1 MFRLV
6 RGKAS
11 IWPMD
16 DSLVVAVEAL
26 ASDGIKGMS
35 QLSFLLAGP
44 FSTSD
49 YGLGKKFGI
58 LISPIL
64 IINGVPHKP
73 L

>member
-6 RGKAS
+6 KSKAS
-11 IWPMD
+11 ILPMG
-16 DSLVVAVEAL
+16 SLVEAVEAL

-49 YGLGKKFGI
+49 YGLGKKFAI

-64 IINGVPHKP
+64 TINIHQCGSS
-73 L
+73 

>member
-6 RGKAS
+6 KSKAS

-35 QLSFLLAGP
+35 QLSFLLLDL
-44 FSTSD
+44 FNI
-49 YGLGKKFGI
+49 GLRTG
-58 LISPIL
+58 
-64 IINGVPHKP
+64 
-73 L
+73 

>member
-6 RGKAS
+6 KSKAS

-35 QLSFLLAGP
+35 QP

-64 IINGVPHKP
+64 TINGVPHKP

>member
-6 RGKAS
+6 KSKAS
-11 IWPMD
+11 IWPMG
-16 DSLVVAVEAL
+16 SLVEAVEAL
-26 ASDGIKGMS
+26 TSDGIKGMS

-58 LISPIL
+58 LISAIL
-64 IINGVPHKP
+64 TINIHQWASS
-73 L
+73 